1 MEEPMIDLI
10 KTVAPSLVG
19 IAAIGF
25 AYLNNREQ
33 RKVQLESTI
42 EKEWRKEVRDNLSI
56 ILHHSSKMGHQLIH
70 KKVVDE
76 AFSRRY
82 LESDASLRLLLN
94 PYNELERKLLDEIE
108 KLSENIFDVKDY
120 PQLFKLEAHHI
131 IIIDLMNQA
140 FKSRTA

>member
-76 AFSRRY
+76 AFSRKY

-94 PYNELERKLLDEIE
+94 PYNELERKLLDE
-108 KLSENIFDVKDY
+108 
-120 PQLFKLEAHHI
+120 
-131 IIIDLMNQA
+131 
-140 FKSRTA
+140 